1 MNADTLVWFRRED
14 HAGLVRRLLACLID
28 AAIIMAV
35 LATPGILLQ
44 KMHADGEQA
53 SAART
58 VGASAVM
65 LFGLFVSL
73 LVAAPYHL
81 LLRRTR
87 GGTIGYRLTGVR
99 LITMADAIPSWATL
113 VRRFALSLIIPLLL
127 YALMTPVLV
136 ARGQIDTPKHKQTST
151 PGQTIGGAIMFSIFF
166 VIIFGNYWMIIR
178 DPHRQALHDKWSRTW
193 VVRSGARP
201 AGTGT
206 PIERAWILGPF
217 VLGYWDVDPVEEVAN
232 IATV

>member
-1 MNADTLVWFRRED
+1 MDADKLVWFQRED

-44 KMHADGEQA
+44 RMHADGEQA

-58 VGASAVM
+58 VGASVVM

-99 LITMADAIPSWATL
+99 LVTMTNAIPSWPTL
-113 VRRFALSLIIPLLL
+113 FRRFALSLIIPLLL
-127 YALMTPVLV
+127 YALMTPILV
-136 ARGQIDTPKHKQTST
+136 ARDQIDTPKHKQAAT
-151 PGQTIGGAIMFSIFF
+151 PGQTVGGAIMFSIFF

-178 DPHRQALHDKWSRTW
+178 DPRRQALHDKWSRTW
-193 VVRSGARP
+193 VVRSSARP
-201 AGTGT
+201 AGSGT
-206 PIERAWILGPF
+206 PIERAWIFGPL
-217 VLGYWDVDPVEEVAN
+217 VLSYWDVDPAPEE
-232 IATV
+232 ATVATV